1 VIDRRTI
8 LSTVPMALL
17 AGCPSGGAPET
28 LTKTATM
35 TPTAAETA
43 AIDLREANVTAVALD
58 GAPGTDARF
67 HVTLYPDDVGE
78 DGFANWWQVEAVD
91 RSRLGRHELFHAH
104 GTTPFT
110 RSTTIAMPEE
120 QECVFIPGHD
130 QTHDYGGRAVLG
142 NLRTGATKGVLQGP
156 GCINLHH
163 DEPSM
168 ATQRYRRSA

>member
-1 VIDRRTI
+1 
-8 LSTVPMALL
+8 MALL

-43 AIDLREANVTAVALD
+43 AIDLREANVTAVAFD
-58 GAPGTDARF
+58 GVPGADVRF
-67 HVTLYPDDVGE
+67 HVTLYHDDIGE

-91 RSRLGRHELFHAH
+91 RSRLGRHELFHSH

-163 DEPSM
+163 DELPM
-168 ATQRYRRSA
+168 TTQRCRRTA